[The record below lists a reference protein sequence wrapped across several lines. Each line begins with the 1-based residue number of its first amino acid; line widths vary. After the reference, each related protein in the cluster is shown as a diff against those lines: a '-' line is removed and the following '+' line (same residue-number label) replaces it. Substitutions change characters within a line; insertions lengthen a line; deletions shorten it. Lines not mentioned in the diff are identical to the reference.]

1 MAEKMTVL
9 LVDDDVMYQK
19 VARELIEQLGHECVV
34 APNGTRAL
42 KLYQIV
48 RPDAV
53 LMDMALP
60 AMNATEA
67 AAALTAKYAHA
78 QVVFIS
84 SLDKFPAGTP
94 PEIVE
99 ELQIREKPWTLVHMR
114 ALFDTLTP
122 CAARQQAD

>member
-53 LMDMALP
+53 LMDMTMP
-60 AMNATEA
+60 AMHGTEA
-67 AAALTAKYAHA
+67 TAALIARYAHA
-78 QVVFIS
+78 QVVFMS
-84 SLDKFPAGTP
+84 NVDQFPTGTP
-94 PEIVE
+94 PEIIE
-99 ELQIREKPWTLVHMR
+99 ELQIREKPWRLVQMR
-114 ALFDTLTP
+114 ALLNTLTP